1 MIYDNIMCNHTDTIN
16 RDSSCNIMHST
27 LQYHTIAIEIEVP
40 CEVVPGITS
49 ALGAAA
55 SCQVHVGV
63 ERGVLL
69 LLWNPLKMTLQNSI
83 YIWRSV
89 KFSENFRKLFDIC
102 RISVK

>member
-63 ERGVLL
+63 ERVCCCCYGILL
-69 LLWNPLKMTLQNSI
+69 K
-83 YIWRSV
+83 
-89 KFSENFRKLFDIC
+89 
-102 RISVK
+102 